1 MNQANL
7 LSGTDLQ
14 FLTEQAPQSL
24 DAGISSV
31 HTLTGDL
38 PSLEISERPPC
49 PFGDSDEIRNPE
61 VLLTESIASESGA
74 PSDESE
80 RVIFFKTENEKLH
93 KMIAHLQRYN
103 KSLQALVEFEYP
115 TPNQKRA
122 LLAKLEQEFGISR
135 RHACRILKLA
145 RSTFWYKSSSGTP
158 EKMVAG

>member
-7 LSGTDLQ
+7 VSGSDLQ
-14 FLTEQAPQSL
+14 FLTDKAPQSL
-24 DAGISSV
+24 DAGVSREHELIS
-31 HTLTGDL
+31 DL
-38 PSLEISERPPC
+38 PSLELCDRPPC
-49 PFGDSDEIRNPE
+49 PFVEADERIGPQMLAE
-61 VLLTESIASESGA
+61 AIASEIESSA
-74 PSDESE
+74 SESE
-80 RVIFFKTENEKLH
+80 RVAFFKQDNEKLQ

-145 RSTFWYKSSSGTP
+145 RSTFWYKSSSCTS
-158 EKMVAG
+158 EKVLAG